1 MLYQKHGKTVFKK
14 KVTNKDSL
22 SLTDK
27 NHPVI
32 WKNGVISINN
42 LSAQELNST
51 LITSIEN
58 KVAFQIYFAKIFL
71 NKLIYHHEKLNAT
84 HIYDAFSAKY

>member
-14 KVTNKDSL
+14 KLLIKTL

-27 NHPVI
+27 NHPII

-42 LSAQELNST
+42 LSEKELYST

-71 NKLIYHHEKLNAT
+71 NKLIYHHGKLNAT
-84 HIYDAFSAKY
+84 HIYDAFNAKS